1 MIHIFQSIAVV
12 HKEIA
17 NPHCIQ
23 CLTEHLDIVDMPAQM
38 HTYIL
43 YTVRT
48 YIHTYIHTASFTTN
62 IALSS
67 TLAVTTTGRFPA
79 GWA

>member
-43 YTVRT
+43 YT
-48 YIHTYIHTASFTTN
+48 HMYIHTASFTTN

-67 TLAVTTTGRFPA
+67 TLAATTTGRFPA